1 MHAYLLSQIW
11 SCDNKRPLLI
21 FGSPWLRCSIFCVF
35 WINRESLLSGLLPPV
50 AVLPWAFVQCL
61 FPAPLVLAHQHGDAT
76 LKTGRLVPPDPR
88 QWLIHDGGGMASA
101 PWDLKA
107 AALMPAP
114 PKPHPAPSAPPLLLF
129 PAKPWHA
136 PRL

>member
-1 MHAYLLSQIW
+1 MFISRSSGVSAPAWRRYAEDW
-11 SCDNKRPLLI
+11 PA
-21 FGSPWLRCSIFCVF
+21 GSP
-35 WINRESLLSGLLPPV
+35 N
-50 AVLPWAFVQCL
+50 
-61 FPAPLVLAHQHGDAT
+61 
-76 LKTGRLVPPDPR
+76 PR

-101 PWDLKA
+101 PWDLKAQA